1 MSQNVRQTE
10 RDGGL
15 TINRR
20 AVLKVTAMTGAIG
33 VVGVPTFSG
42 RALAQE
48 LESCG
53 ELDLYCAIDV
63 SGSLSAS
70 ERNNLEAGVNAFI
83 DALPTDGSVLVG
95 TFEYGNNE
103 LRNKNDLQ
111 NPSGLD
117 VTVGTPGGNTPMA
130 AALDVADQ
138 ALYTDSAQRSDAIKL
153 IVLFTDGGPNY
164 RNRQYSVDG
173 LVAPRDDSTDWSV
186 ESGDT
191 PPAYDN
197 EGTAATGDSG
207 RQVTVG
213 EMDETALVAAS
224 IKSATVGDGATT
236 IATVYVGDAGEDT
249 QAMGTDAQ
257 TKYTDLPTYLETTI
271 ASSDFAVDVDIA
283 NVEGLVDDLVAILEE
298 IECCTDCPEDLYV
311 KYEWVEGDSA
321 GDCNGEFVRY
331 DADDEMVDGV
341 DGVSLVAVTC
351 DDDGEPQEAVFET
364 TICDFQY
371 DVKAGRG
378 TETVDVSF
386 EETGGEF
393 TVTGIT
399 TTNPAGKE
407 RTHAISNIVF
417 TCDGTGDDE
426 GDGPGNGR
434 GRPSQ

>member
-1 MSQNVRQTE
+1 MSQNVLRTD

-20 AVLKVTAMTGAIG
+20 AVLKATAMTGAIG

-63 SGSLSAS
+63 SGSLNDT
-70 ERNNLEAGVNAFI
+70 ERDNLEAGVNAFI

-117 VTVGTPGGNTPMA
+117 VTVGSPSGNTPMA

-138 ALYTDSAQRSDAIKL
+138 ALYTDSAQRPDAIKL

-164 RNRQYSVDG
+164 RNRQYSVGG
-173 LVAPRDDSTDWSV
+173 LNAPRDDSTDWSA

-197 EGTAATGDSG
+197 EGTAPTGNDG

-213 EMDETALVAAS
+213 EMDETALVATS
-224 IKSATVGDGATT
+224 IKSAMVGDGATL
-236 IATVYVGDAGEDT
+236 IATVYVGDDGEDQ
-249 QAMGTDAQ
+249 QAMGTDAI
-257 TKYTDLPTYLETTI
+257 TKYTDLPTYLETNV
-271 ASSDFAVDVDIA
+271 ASSDFAVDVDLA
-283 NVEGLVDDLVAILEE
+283 NVQGLVDDLVAILEA
-298 IECCTDCPEDLYV
+298 IDCCTDCPPDLYV
-311 KYEWVEGDSA
+311 KYEWVEGESA
-321 GDCNGEFVRY
+321 GDCNGAFVLY
-331 DADDEMVDGV
+331 DADDNMVDGV
-341 DGVSLVAVTC
+341 SGIELVSVNC

-364 TICDFQY
+364 TFCDLQY
-371 DVKAGRG
+371 DLKAGRG
-378 TETVDVSF
+378 TESVHVSF

-399 TTNPAGKE
+399 TTNPAGKA

-417 TCDGTGDDE
+417 TCPDGE
-426 GDGPGNGR
+426 
-434 GRPSQ
+434 